1 MNKTSIFEQLARI
14 GFLPLYTKVI
24 TASLQLDIYSH
35 LSKEISAETLAN
47 QMGWHKL
54 NTSYLLE
61 GLTAIGF
68 VEKNGDTF
76 P

>member
-1 MNKTSIFEQLARI
+1 MNKTSVFEQLERI

-47 QMGWHKL
+47 
-54 NTSYLLE
+54 
-61 GLTAIGF
+61 
-68 VEKNGDTF
+68 
-76 P
+76 